1 MLSLIL
7 LVTAG
12 AAVVTPKDMTGVFLD
27 IQMLLSRV
35 VICKAEGARDI
46 TGKAESGRAD
56 RTRQRHR
63 TPRRDAQQFRAE
75 IAVNESKPRKFFRL
89 RREASGGAC
98 GGLRLAALAGE

>member
-12 AAVVTPKDMTGVFLD
+12 AAVVTPKVMTGVFLD

-75 IAVNESKPRKFFRL
+75 ITVNESKTRNFFRL
-89 RREASGGAC
+89 RRKAAGGAC

>member
-1 MLSLIL
+1 
-7 LVTAG
+7 
-12 AAVVTPKDMTGVFLD
+12 VVTPKVMTGVFLD

-75 IAVNESKPRKFFRL
+75 IAVNESKPRNFS
-89 RREASGGAC
+89 ASGGKPPAAPAAGSGSLRSPGSDVRSS
-98 GGLRLAALAGE
+98 GGP